1 MLRSFIKRN
10 LTIVSIL
17 VFSFVFC
24 SVQFLKP
31 SLLYDKDG
39 SLREF
44 GIGYEKKTIL
54 PIWLFSLILAILS
67 YVFVLYCLALPKML
81 F

>member
-1 MLRSFIKRN
+1 MLRSLIKRN
-10 LTIVSIL
+10 LTVVSIL

-39 SLREF
+39 SIREF
-44 GIGYEKKTIL
+44 GIGYDKKTIL